1 VSGTSVIRTPTA
13 SNTAVAMVAATG
25 VVLLSPMP
33 LPW

>member
-1 VSGTSVIRTPTA
+1 VSGTSLIRTPTV

-25 VVLLSPMP
+25 ELLLSPMP